1 MRSRAYYPYD
11 PKVVRG
17 AHINLERA
25 YAAATYVKAKGSSR
39 LSQTF
44 VSPKVCLDIPFFYS
58 FNRTFANFSENRV
71 GSVLQIGTNLRYEA
85 SLLNTVLRREQS
97 RRALSYFTVGAF
109 SSLRYAHSHQG
120 TTVRSLFSIVE
131 NRSSFRKEILSQ
143 SKPLALLVGVNS
155 FRNTEGSFMQTIIR
169 QVGKQ
174 FLVKNKS
181 KDRMGFIHSS
191 VGSLSFSHLGL
202 SGKTTGAKSTS
213 TTFLVERP
221 DYYQVSS
228 VKNGFFANE
237 PSKFN
242 SATAE
247 FRIETKTMYE
257 FSGYL
262 RSIQGQRRKHVKVI
276 NPIVVNRVA
285 KLNLEAELII
295 F

>member
-1 MRSRAYYPYD
+1 MKS
-11 PKVVRG
+11 
-17 AHINLERA
+17 
-25 YAAATYVKAKGSSR
+25 KGNSR
-39 LSQTF
+39 LSQSF
-44 VSPKVCLDIPFFYS
+44 VSANLCLDIPFFYS
-58 FNRTFANFSENRV
+58 FNRTFASFSENRV

-143 SKPLALLVGVNS
+143 SKPLAVFVGVNS
-155 FRNTEGSFMQTIIR
+155 LRNNEGNFMQTIIR

-174 FLVKNKS
+174 FFVKNKS

-202 SGKTTGAKSTS
+202 SGNKTGSKS
-213 TTFLVERP
+213 TTFLVEQP

-228 VKNGFFANE
+228 LKKSFFVNE
-237 PSKFN
+237 P
-242 SATAE
+242 AE

-262 RSIQGQRRKHVKVI
+262 RSIQGQRRKHVKAI
-276 NPIVVNRVA
+276 NPIVSNRVS

>member
-17 AHINLERA
+17 AHTNLERA

-44 VSPKVCLDIPFFYS
+44 VSSKVCLDIPFFYS
-58 FNRTFANFSENRV
+58 FNRTFASFSENRV

-131 NRSSFRKEILSQ
+131 NRSSFRKEIFSQ
-143 SKPLALLVGVNS
+143 TKPLAVLVGVNS
-155 FRNTEGSFMQTIIR
+155 LRNNEGNFTQTIIR

-174 FLVKNKS
+174 FLVKNKF

-202 SGKTTGAKSTS
+202 SGKKTGSKS
-213 TTFLVERP
+213 TTFLVEQP
-221 DYYQVSS
+221 DYYQASS
-228 VKNGFFANE
+228 LKKSFFVNE
-237 PSKFN
+237 PSKSN
-242 SATAE
+242 SATVE
-247 FRIETKTMYE
+247 FRIETKTRYE

-262 RSIQGQRRKHVKVI
+262 RSIQGQRRKHVKAI
-276 NPIVVNRVA
+276 NPIVSNRVS